1 MNMELRRK
9 PVVQLLDTVDHPDN
23 QECKLNL
30 YELQNRLEAEQVDVG
45 ISRYTDIVKTA
56 KKIGIENTTKYGRS
70 LMSYSVSEVSDGL
83 KGFLKEAFDG
93 RAGRLNASATML
105 SMIDAEKASYLAL
118 KFAVDGVSTRQK
130 LTKVAMKIGMAIQDE
145 VKFRIFEDT
154 NKAWFQ
160 KIRNEV
166 CKRTADRHYRRYAII
181 HTMNKKAVVDFQ
193 PWSQQERLHVGS
205 KMIDLIVQATGLFEV
220 QTIRVG
226 KNRQNIYLVPTDKT
240 VEWITKFNERGELLF
255 PAFMPMVVPP
265 KDWTGIYS
273 GGYLNELAS
282 PLPIVKT
289 HNKAYLEEIAHEDM
303 PLVYQ
308 TQNVCQKT
316 AWRVNERVLH
326 VMEGLAVTGHAWGDI
341 PAMAGSDVPVCPLD
355 SNLKKDD
362 MTEEQKQI
370 FTDWKRQASKVHQM
384 NAKNKSK
391 RIQFLR
397 SINMAKKFAE
407 LGTPLYFV
415 YQRDFRGRI
424 YIVNPFLNFQ
434 GPSYSKALLEFANA
448 KPIETEEHLHC
459 MMRHGANV
467 WGFDKASFSERVQF
481 IKDRE
486 EEIKAYAADPLEHTG
501 WTDADSPF
509 EFLAF
514 CFEYAE
520 FLEVGYG
527 YQSRLIVCVDGS
539 NNGLQHLSAIL
550 RDEIGAAATNLIPN
564 ERPADVYK
572 DVIELAMSR
581 VAEDDDPMSKM
592 WVEWGADRKC
602 SKRPVMTRSYGS
614 TQFSCREYIYDY
626 IIDRVAKGDEA
637 PWGEEHFAASVH
649 LTSFLWEA
657 MDEVIIAAKEVMD
670 WIQGIARLYGNA
682 DLPMT
687 WRCPNGFMVNQMYPE
702 VSARRITTYI
712 DDSLI
717 KPVVHE
723 PKWSSVDSRRM
734 ANGAAPNVV
743 HSLDASALDLTVE
756 YILREQGEIDLAF
769 VHDSYGCH
777 AADMPVMEKCLRQAF
792 IAQYKDFNILR
803 YLYDEAKGLFG
814 DDVKEPPKMGDL
826 DIDMVM
832 KSKYFFA

>member
-1 MNMELRRK
+1 MTT
-9 PVVQLLDTVDHPDN
+9 LL
-23 QECKLNL
+23 
-30 YELQNRLEAEQVDVG
+30 ELQNELEAEQIDIG
-45 ISRYTDIVKTA
+45 INRYQDNVTTA
-56 KKIGIENTTKYGRS
+56 KTKSRENTTSYGRS
-70 LMSYSVSEVSDGL
+70 MMSYAVGDVSKEL
-83 KGFLKEAFDG
+83 NRFLKEAFSG
-93 RAGRLNASATML
+93 KAGRLNASASML
-105 SMIDAEKASYLAL
+105 SMIESDKASYLAL
-118 KFAVDGVSTRQK
+118 KFAIDGVSTRQK

-205 KMIDLIVQATGLFEV
+205 KMIDLIIQATGLFEV

-226 KNRQNIYLVPTDKT
+226 RNRQNIYLQPTEKT
-240 VEWITKFNERGELLF
+240 VKWIDKFNARGELLF
-255 PAFMPMVVPP
+255 PSFMPMVVPP
-265 KDWTGIYS
+265 RDWTGIYE
-273 GGYLNELAS
+273 GGYLKELAS
-282 PLPIVKT
+282 PLPLVKT
-289 HNKAYLEEIAHEDM
+289 HNKAYLEEISHEEM

-308 TQNVCQKT
+308 TQNVCQRT
-316 AWRVNERVLH
+316 AWRVNERVLQ
-326 VMEGLAVTGHAWGDI
+326 VMEGLASTGHAWGDI
-341 PAMAGSDVPVCPLD
+341 PAMAGVDVPLCPLD
-355 SNLKKDD
+355 SSLTKDE
-362 MTEEQKQI
+362 MTEEQKDV
-370 FTDWKRQASKVHQM
+370 FTNWKRQASKIHQM

-397 SINMAKKFAE
+397 SINMAKKFCE
-407 LGTPLYFV
+407 FGTALHFV

-434 GPSYSKALLEFANA
+434 GPSYSKALLEFSKSKA
-448 KPIETEEHLHC
+448 IETQEQFNCFL
-459 MMRHGANV
+459 RHGANV
-467 WGFDKASFSERVQF
+467 FGYDKASFQSRVEF
-481 IKDRE
+481 IKNME
-486 EEIKAYAADPLEHTG
+486 EEIVMYAKEPLEHTG
-501 WTDADSPF
+501 WTEADSPF

-520 FLEVGYG
+520 FKETGLGYE
-527 YQSRLIVCVDGS
+527 SRLIVCVDGS

-550 RDEIGAAATNLIPN
+550 RDEDGAQATNLIPS
-564 ERPADVYK
+564 ELPADVYK
-572 DVIELAMSR
+572 DVIEMAMAK
-581 VAEDDDPMSKM
+581 VAEDDDPMSMM
-592 WVEWGADRKC
+592 WMEWGADRKC

-614 TQFSCREYIYDY
+614 TQFSCREYIFDY
-626 IIDRVAKGDEA
+626 IQDRVAAGDEA
-637 PWGEEHFAASVH
+637 PWGEDHFAASIY
-649 LTSFLWEA
+649 LTKFMWAA
-657 MDEVIIAAKEVMD
+657 MDEVIFAAKEVMD
-670 WIQGIARLYGNA
+670 WIQSIARLYGNA

-702 VSARRITTYI
+702 VTARRITTYI

-723 PKWSSVDSRRM
+723 PKWTSVDSRRM

-756 YILREQGEIDLAF
+756 YILQKQGEIDLAF

-777 AADMPVMEKCLRQAF
+777 AADMPVMEECLREAF
-792 IAQYKDFNILR
+792 IAQYRDFDVLE
-803 YLYDEAKGLFG
+803 YLYEEAKGLFG
-814 DDVKEPPKMGDL
+814 DDVAAPPEKGDL
-826 DIDMVM
+826 DIELVM